1 LASSRK
7 RSCWSGA
14 TKPADTTSFAASST
28 DRSSGITSLACTKTM
43 KPVVGFGPFGM
54 NTVIIGLPLPIFSS
68 TSSGG
73 SPARNTMA

>member
-1 LASSRK
+1 
-7 RSCWSGA
+7 
-14 TKPADTTSFAASST
+14 
-28 DRSSGITSLACTKTM
+28 M